1 MNNFNEVLGKMT
13 EFLRS
18 EARTETII
26 GEQFKLGE
34 YTCVPIMHVG
44 LGFGGG
50 GGEGK
55 GGAKNKGE
63 GEGFGA
69 AGAAGIGMGPVG
81 FLISR
86 NTEIRFIP
94 THTTRGLGAAIEKL
108 PELIDKYLDQNKKKA
123 PVAEAT
129 EA

>member
-1 MNNFNEVLGKMT
+1 MNNFNEILNKMT
-13 EFLRS
+13 DFLKS
-18 EARTETII
+18 EVKSETVI

-34 YTCVPIMHVG
+34 YTCVPIISVG

-55 GGAKNKGE
+55 GAAKDKGD

-81 FLISR
+81 FLVTR
-86 NTEIRFIP
+86 GQEIQFIP
-94 THTTRGLGAAIEKL
+94 THTTKGLGAAIEKL
-108 PELIDKYLDQNKKKA
+108 PDLMNIFLDQKKKSTMKEA
-123 PVAEAT
+123 VAG
-129 EA
+129 